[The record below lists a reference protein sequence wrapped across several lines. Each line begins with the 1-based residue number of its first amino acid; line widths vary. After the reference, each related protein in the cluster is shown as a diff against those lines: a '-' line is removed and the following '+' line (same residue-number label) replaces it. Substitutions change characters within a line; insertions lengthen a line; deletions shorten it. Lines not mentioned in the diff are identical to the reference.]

1 MVKKIIESKKYFN
14 DLVESENQINEI
26 KYIFKA
32 ASELSF
38 FDNPYYDG
46 YIGLL
51 NTCVKKET
59 NKDISAVLF
68 DWENVIISFK
78 NNKNKS
84 LKNSKFHKL
93 LDDLFD
99 GYPKNYWES
108 FISSY

>member
-14 DLVESENQINEI
+14 DLIESENQINEI

-38 FDNPYYDG
+38 FDKPDYDG

-68 DWENVIISFK
+68 YWENVIISFK